1 MAMLLEMRNISKS
14 FPGVKALNGFS
25 IDLKAGE
32 VHALV
37 GENGA
42 GKSTLIKTLYGIH
55 QPDGGE
61 IVIDGVP
68 TKING
73 PADALS
79 KGIGVVF
86 QELSVCP
93 HLDIANNIFLGCIK
107 NKHGVI
113 DDRFAHEEAARLME
127 EAVGLRIPSD
137 TPMKDLSIADQQMV
151 EITKVT
157 SKGCRIVVFD
167 EPTSSLTENEIE
179 RLFKIIFALKK
190 KGVGII
196 YISHRLEEL
205 PVIADRITVM
215 RDGTRVKTMDYKD
228 TNDNEI
234 ISLMVGRE
242 LSNIYP
248 TYKRTIGEV
257 VFEADNIRQGTKLDV
272 KHLDV
277 RKGEILGIAGLVGAG
292 RTETLRALFGADDA
306 DEKHVKIEGK
316 EYTFNNPSEAIAAG
330 FVYMTE
336 NRKFDGAALGLS
348 VEENITMAS
357 LQKFSKRGRM
367 QEAKAKSNAQEYCK
381 KLNIR
386 TPSIDQKVMN
396 LSGGNQQKVI
406 IGRWLLTKP
415 EVLLLDE
422 PTRGIDVG
430 AKIEVYHVMND
441 LVKAGKCVIMVSSE
455 LPEILAMSDHVV
467 VMRGGRVMANI
478 DRDTP
483 HFNSE
488 DIMKAAWG
496 GELD

>member
-55 QPDGGE
+55 QPDGGQ

-107 NKHGVI
+107 NKRGII

-277 RKGEILGIAGLVGAG
+277 RKGEILGVAGLVGAG
-292 RTETLRALFGADDA
+292 RTETLRALFGADEA

-406 IGRWLLTKP
+406 IGKWLTRTAK
-415 EVLLLDE
+415 VMVFDE

-430 AKIEVYHVMND
+430 AKYEIYSLMND
-441 LVKAGKCVIMVSSE
+441 LSDQGIAIIMISSD
-455 LPEILAMSDHVV
+455 LPEILGMSDRVAV
-467 VMRGGRVMANI
+467 FKDGRVTAVL
-478 DRDTP
+478 DRKDAD
-483 HFNSE
+483 SE
-488 DIMKAAWG
+488 IIMKYATG
-496 GELD
+496 KLS

>member
-357 LQKFSKRGRM
+357 LRKFSKRGRM

-406 IGRWLLTKP
+406 IGKWLTRTAK
-415 EVLLLDE
+415 VMVFDE

-430 AKIEVYHVMND
+430 AKYEIYSLMND
-441 LVKAGKCVIMVSSE
+441 LSDQGIAIIMISSD
-455 LPEILAMSDHVV
+455 LPEILGMSDRVAV
-467 VMRGGRVMANI
+467 FKDGRVTAVL
-478 DRDTP
+478 DRKDAD
-483 HFNSE
+483 SE
-488 DIMKAAWG
+488 TIMKYATG
-496 GELD
+496 KLS

>member
-55 QPDGGE
+55 QPDGGQ

-127 EAVGLRIPSD
+127 EAVGLQIPSD

-242 LSNIYP
+242 LANIYP

-357 LQKFSKRGRM
+357 LRKFSKRGRM

-406 IGRWLLTKP
+406 IGKWLTRTAK
-415 EVLLLDE
+415 VMVFDE

-430 AKIEVYHVMND
+430 AKYEIYSLMND
-441 LVKAGKCVIMVSSE
+441 LSDQGIAIIMISSD
-455 LPEILAMSDHVV
+455 LPEILGMSDRVAV
-467 VMRGGRVMANI
+467 FKDGRVTAVL
-478 DRDTP
+478 DRKDAD
-483 HFNSE
+483 SE
-488 DIMKAAWG
+488 IIMKYATG
-496 GELD
+496 KLS

>member
-55 QPDGGE
+55 QPDGGQ

-277 RKGEILGIAGLVGAG
+277 KKGEILGIAGLVGAG
-292 RTETLRALFGADDA
+292 RTETLRALFGADEA

-316 EYTFNNPSEAIAAG
+316 EYTFKNPSEAIAAG

-357 LQKFSKRGRM
+357 LRKFSKRGRM

-406 IGRWLLTKP
+406 IGKWLTRTAK
-415 EVLLLDE
+415 VMVFDE

-430 AKIEVYHVMND
+430 AKYEIYSLMND
-441 LVKAGKCVIMVSSE
+441 LSDQGIAIIMISSD
-455 LPEILAMSDHVV
+455 LPEILGMSDRVAV
-467 VMRGGRVMANI
+467 FKDGRVTAVL
-478 DRDTP
+478 DRKDAD
-483 HFNSE
+483 SE
-488 DIMKAAWG
+488 IIMKYATG
-496 GELD
+496 KLS

>member
-277 RKGEILGIAGLVGAG
+277 KKGEILGIAGLVGAG
-292 RTETLRALFGADDA
+292 RTETLRALFGADEA

-316 EYTFNNPSEAIAAG
+316 EYTFQIPSEAIAAG

-357 LQKFSKRGRM
+357 LRKFSKRGRM

-406 IGRWLLTKP
+406 IGKWLTRTAK
-415 EVLLLDE
+415 VMVFDE

-430 AKIEVYHVMND
+430 AKYEIYSLMND
-441 LVKAGKCVIMVSSE
+441 LSDQGIAIIMISSD
-455 LPEILAMSDHVV
+455 LPEILGMSDRVAV
-467 VMRGGRVMANI
+467 FKDGRVTAVL
-478 DRDTP
+478 DRKDAD
-483 HFNSE
+483 SE
-488 DIMKAAWG
+488 IIMKYATG
-496 GELD
+496 KLS

>member
-1 MAMLLEMRNISKS
+1 MAEYRLEMRDVCKS
-14 FPGVKALNGFS
+14 FPGVKAL
-25 IDLKAGE
+25 DHAQLKLKPGT
-32 VHALV
+32 VHALM

-292 RTETLRALFGADDA
+292 RTETLRALFGADEA
-306 DEKHVKIEGK
+306 DEKHVKIEGR
-316 EYTFNNPSEAIAAG
+316 EYTFKNPSEAIAAG

-357 LQKFSKRGRM
+357 LRKFSKRGRM

-406 IGRWLLTKP
+406 IGKWLTRTAK
-415 EVLLLDE
+415 VMVFDE

-430 AKIEVYHVMND
+430 AKYEIYSLMND
-441 LVKAGKCVIMVSSE
+441 LSDQGIAIIMISSD
-455 LPEILAMSDHVV
+455 LPEILGMSDRVAV
-467 VMRGGRVMANI
+467 FKDGRVTAVL
-478 DRDTP
+478 DRKDAD
-483 HFNSE
+483 SE
-488 DIMKAAWG
+488 IIMKYATG
-496 GELD
+496 KLS

>member
-257 VFEADNIRQGTKLDV
+257 VFEADNIRQGAKLDV

-357 LQKFSKRGRM
+357 LRKFSKRGRM

-406 IGRWLLTKP
+406 IGKWLTRTAK
-415 EVLLLDE
+415 VMVFDE

-430 AKIEVYHVMND
+430 AKYEIYSLMND
-441 LVKAGKCVIMVSSE
+441 LSDQGIAIIMISSD
-455 LPEILAMSDHVV
+455 LPEILGMSDRVAV
-467 VMRGGRVMANI
+467 FKDGRVTAVL
-478 DRDTP
+478 DRKDAD
-483 HFNSE
+483 SE
-488 DIMKAAWG
+488 IIMKYATG
-496 GELD
+496 KLS

>member
-55 QPDGGE
+55 QPDGGQ

-292 RTETLRALFGADDA
+292 RTETLRALFGADEA
-306 DEKHVKIEGK
+306 DEKHVKIEGR
-316 EYTFNNPSEAIAAG
+316 EYTFKNPSEAIAAG

-357 LQKFSKRGRM
+357 LRKFSKRGRM

-406 IGRWLLTKP
+406 IGRWLLTEP

-430 AKIEVYHVMND
+430 AKYEIYSLMND
-441 LVKAGKCVIMVSSE
+441 LSDQGIAIIMISSD
-455 LPEILAMSDHVV
+455 LPEILGMSDRVAV
-467 VMRGGRVMANI
+467 FKDGRVTAVL
-478 DRDTP
+478 DRKDAD
-483 HFNSE
+483 SE
-488 DIMKAAWG
+488 TIMKYATG
-496 GELD
+496 KLS

>member
-1 MAMLLEMRNISKS
+1 MLLEMRNISKS
-14 FPGVKALNGFS
+14 FPGVKALDGFS

-42 GKSTLIKTLYGIH
+42 GKSTLIKTLYGIY

-107 NKHGVI
+107 NKRGVI

-127 EAVGLRIPSD
+127 EAVGLRIPPD

-157 SKGCRIVVFD
+157 SKGCKIVVFD
-167 EPTSSLTENEIE
+167 EPTSSLTENEIA

-215 RDGTRVKTMDYKD
+215 RDGTHVKTMDYKD

-257 VFEADNIRQGTKLDV
+257 VFEADNIRQGRKLDV

-277 RKGEILGIAGLVGAG
+277 KKGEILGIAGLVGAG
-292 RTETLRALFGADDA
+292 RTEALRALFGADEA
-306 DEKHVKIEGK
+306 EEKHVKLNGK
-316 EYTFNNPSEAIAAG
+316 EYNFKNPAEAIAAG

-357 LQKFSKRGRM
+357 LRKFSKSGRM
-367 QEAKAKSNAQEYCK
+367 QEAKTKSNAEEYCK

-386 TPSIDQKVMN
+386 TPSIEQKVMN

-406 IGRWLLTKP
+406 IGKWLTRTAK
-415 EVLLLDE
+415 VMVFDE

-430 AKIEVYHVMND
+430 AKYEIYSLMNKLSD
-441 LVKAGKCVIMVSSE
+441 QGIAIIMISSD
-455 LPEILAMSDHVV
+455 LPEILGMSDRIAVFKD
-467 VMRGGRVMANI
+467 GRVTKVL
-478 DRDTP
+478 DRKDAD
-483 HFNSE
+483 SE
-488 DIMKAAWG
+488 IIMKYATG
-496 GELD
+496 NLS

>member
-107 NKHGVI
+107 NKRGII

-292 RTETLRALFGADDA
+292 RTETLRALFGADEA
-306 DEKHVKIEGK
+306 DEKHVKIEGR
-316 EYTFNNPSEAIAAG
+316 EYTFKNPSEAIAAG

-357 LQKFSKRGRM
+357 LRKFSKRGRM

-406 IGRWLLTKP
+406 IGKWLTRTAK
-415 EVLLLDE
+415 VMVLDE

-430 AKIEVYHVMND
+430 AKYEIYSLMND
-441 LVKAGKCVIMVSSE
+441 LSDQGIAIIMISSD
-455 LPEILAMSDHVV
+455 LPEILGMSDRVAV
-467 VMRGGRVMANI
+467 FKDGRVTAVL
-478 DRDTP
+478 DRKDAD
-483 HFNSE
+483 SE
-488 DIMKAAWG
+488 TIMKYATG
-496 GELD
+496 KLS

>member
-107 NKHGVI
+107 NKRGII

-292 RTETLRALFGADDA
+292 RTETLRALFGADEA
-306 DEKHVKIEGK
+306 DEKHVKIEGR
-316 EYTFNNPSEAIAAG
+316 EYTFKNPSEAIAAG

-357 LQKFSKRGRM
+357 LRKFSKRGRM

-406 IGRWLLTKP
+406 IGKWLTRTAK
-415 EVLLLDE
+415 VMAFDE

-430 AKIEVYHVMND
+430 AKYEIYSLMND
-441 LVKAGKCVIMVSSE
+441 LSDQGIAIIMISSD
-455 LPEILAMSDHVV
+455 LPEILGMSDRVAV
-467 VMRGGRVMANI
+467 FKDGRVTAVL
-478 DRDTP
+478 DRKDAD
-483 HFNSE
+483 SE
-488 DIMKAAWG
+488 IIMKYATG
-496 GELD
+496 KLS

>member
-55 QPDGGE
+55 QPDGGQ

-107 NKHGVI
+107 NKRGII

-316 EYTFNNPSEAIAAG
+316 EYTFKNPSEAIAAG

-357 LQKFSKRGRM
+357 LRKFSKRGRM

-406 IGRWLLTKP
+406 IGKWLTRTAK
-415 EVLLLDE
+415 VMVFDE

-430 AKIEVYHVMND
+430 AKYEIYSLMND
-441 LVKAGKCVIMVSSE
+441 LSDQGIAIIMISSD
-455 LPEILAMSDHVV
+455 LPEILGMSDRVAV
-467 VMRGGRVMANI
+467 FKDGRVTAVL
-478 DRDTP
+478 DRKDAD
-483 HFNSE
+483 SE
-488 DIMKAAWG
+488 TIMKYATG
-496 GELD
+496 KLS

>member
-55 QPDGGE
+55 QPDGGQ

-292 RTETLRALFGADDA
+292 RTETLRALFGADEA
-306 DEKHVKIEGK
+306 DEKHVKIEGR
-316 EYTFNNPSEAIAAG
+316 EYTFKNPSEAIAAG

-357 LQKFSKRGRM
+357 LRKFSKRGRM

-406 IGRWLLTKP
+406 IGKWLTRTAK
-415 EVLLLDE
+415 VMVFDE

-430 AKIEVYHVMND
+430 AKYEIYSLMND
-441 LVKAGKCVIMVSSE
+441 LSDQGIAIIMISSD
-455 LPEILAMSDHVV
+455 LPEILGMSDRVAV
-467 VMRGGRVMANI
+467 FKDGRVTAVL
-478 DRDTP
+478 DREDAD
-483 HFNSE
+483 SE
-488 DIMKAAWG
+488 TIMKYATG
-496 GELD
+496 KLS

>member
-107 NKHGVI
+107 NKRGII

-292 RTETLRALFGADDA
+292 RTETLRALFGADEA
-306 DEKHVKIEGK
+306 DEKHVKIEGR
-316 EYTFNNPSEAIAAG
+316 EYTFKNPSEAIAAG

-357 LQKFSKRGRM
+357 LRKFSKRGRM

-406 IGRWLLTKP
+406 IGKWLTRTAK
-415 EVLLLDE
+415 VMVFDE

-430 AKIEVYHVMND
+430 AKYEIYSLMND
-441 LVKAGKCVIMVSSE
+441 LSDQGIAIIMISSD
-455 LPEILAMSDHVV
+455 LPELLGRSARVAGVIDG
-467 VMRGGRVMANI
+467 RGSAVL
-478 DRDTP
+478 DRKDAD
-483 HFNSE
+483 SE
-488 DIMKAAWG
+488 TIMKYATG
-496 GELD
+496 KLS

>member
-55 QPDGGE
+55 QPDGGQ

-357 LQKFSKRGRM
+357 LRKFSKRGRM

-406 IGRWLLTKP
+406 IGKWLTRTAK
-415 EVLLLDE
+415 VMVFDE

-430 AKIEVYHVMND
+430 AKYEIYSLMNNLSD
-441 LVKAGKCVIMVSSE
+441 QGIAIIMISSD
-455 LPEILAMSDHVV
+455 LPEILGMSDRVAV
-467 VMRGGRVMANI
+467 FKDGRVTAVL
-478 DRDTP
+478 DRKDAD
-483 HFNSE
+483 SE
-488 DIMKAAWG
+488 IIMKYATG
-496 GELD
+496 KLS

>member
-107 NKHGVI
+107 NKRGII

-277 RKGEILGIAGLVGAG
+277 KKGEILGIAGLVGAG
-292 RTETLRALFGADDA
+292 RTETLRALFGADEA

-316 EYTFNNPSEAIAAG
+316 EYTFKNPSEAIAAG

-357 LQKFSKRGRM
+357 LRKFSKRGRM

-406 IGRWLLTKP
+406 IGKWLTRTAK
-415 EVLLLDE
+415 VMVFDE

-430 AKIEVYHVMND
+430 AKYEIYSLMND
-441 LVKAGKCVIMVSSE
+441 LSDQGIAIIMISSD
-455 LPEILAMSDHVV
+455 LPEILGMSDRVAV
-467 VMRGGRVMANI
+467 FKDGRVTAVL
-478 DRDTP
+478 DRKDAD
-483 HFNSE
+483 SE
-488 DIMKAAWG
+488 IIMKYATG
-496 GELD
+496 KLS

>member
-55 QPDGGE
+55 QPDGGQ

-292 RTETLRALFGADDA
+292 RTETLRALFGADEA
-306 DEKHVKIEGK
+306 DEKHVKIEGR
-316 EYTFNNPSEAIAAG
+316 EYTFKNPSEAIAAG

-348 VEENITMAS
+348 VEENNTMAS
-357 LQKFSKRGRM
+357 LRKFSKRGRM

-406 IGRWLLTKP
+406 IGKWLTRTAK
-415 EVLLLDE
+415 VMVFDE

-430 AKIEVYHVMND
+430 AKYEIYSLMND
-441 LVKAGKCVIMVSSE
+441 LSDQGIAIIMISSD
-455 LPEILAMSDHVV
+455 LPEILGMSDRVAV
-467 VMRGGRVMANI
+467 FKDGRVTAVL
-478 DRDTP
+478 DRKDAD
-483 HFNSE
+483 SE
-488 DIMKAAWG
+488 TIMKYATG
-496 GELD
+496 KLS

>member
-25 IDLKAGE
+25 FDLKAGE

-55 QPDGGE
+55 QPDGGQ

-316 EYTFNNPSEAIAAG
+316 EYTFKNPSEAIAAG

-357 LQKFSKRGRM
+357 LRKFSKRGRM

-406 IGRWLLTKP
+406 IGKWLTRTAK
-415 EVLLLDE
+415 VMVFDE

-430 AKIEVYHVMND
+430 AKYEIYSLMND
-441 LVKAGKCVIMVSSE
+441 LSDQGIAIIMISSD
-455 LPEILAMSDHVV
+455 LPEILGMSDRVAV
-467 VMRGGRVMANI
+467 FKDGRVTAVL
-478 DRDTP
+478 DRKDAD
-483 HFNSE
+483 SE
-488 DIMKAAWG
+488 IIMKYATG
-496 GELD
+496 KLS

>member
-1 MAMLLEMRNISKS
+1 MRNISKS

-55 QPDGGE
+55 QPDGGQ

-107 NKHGVI
+107 NKRGII

-306 DEKHVKIEGK
+306 DEKHVKIEGR
-316 EYTFNNPSEAIAAG
+316 EYTFKNPSEAIAAG

-357 LQKFSKRGRM
+357 LRKFSKRGRM

-406 IGRWLLTKP
+406 IGKWLTRTAK
-415 EVLLLDE
+415 VMVFDE

-430 AKIEVYHVMND
+430 AKYEIYSLMND
-441 LVKAGKCVIMVSSE
+441 LSDQGIAIIMISSD
-455 LPEILAMSDHVV
+455 LPEILGMSDRVAV
-467 VMRGGRVMANI
+467 FKDGRVTAVL
-478 DRDTP
+478 DRKDAD
-483 HFNSE
+483 SE
-488 DIMKAAWG
+488 IIMKYATG
-496 GELD
+496 KLS

>member
-316 EYTFNNPSEAIAAG
+316 EYTFKNPSEAIAAG

-357 LQKFSKRGRM
+357 LRKFSKRGRM

-406 IGRWLLTKP
+406 IGKWLTRTAK
-415 EVLLLDE
+415 VMVFDE

-430 AKIEVYHVMND
+430 AKYEIYSLMND
-441 LVKAGKCVIMVSSE
+441 LSDQGIAIIMISSD
-455 LPEILAMSDHVV
+455 LPEILGMSDRVAV
-467 VMRGGRVMANI
+467 FKDGRVTAVL
-478 DRDTP
+478 DRKDAD
-483 HFNSE
+483 SE
-488 DIMKAAWG
+488 TIMKYATG
-496 GELD
+496 KLS

>member
-55 QPDGGE
+55 QPDGGQ

-228 TNDNEI
+228 TNDNET

-292 RTETLRALFGADDA
+292 RTETLRALFGADEA
-306 DEKHVKIEGK
+306 DEKHVKIEGR
-316 EYTFNNPSEAIAAG
+316 EYTFKNPSEAIAAG

-357 LQKFSKRGRM
+357 LRKFSKRGRM

-406 IGRWLLTKP
+406 IGKWLTRTAK
-415 EVLLLDE
+415 VMVFDE

-430 AKIEVYHVMND
+430 AKYEIYSLMND
-441 LVKAGKCVIMVSSE
+441 LSDQGIAIIMISSD
-455 LPEILAMSDHVV
+455 LPEILGMSDRVAV
-467 VMRGGRVMANI
+467 FKDGRVTAVL
-478 DRDTP
+478 DRKDAD
-483 HFNSE
+483 SE
-488 DIMKAAWG
+488 IIMKYATG
-496 GELD
+496 KLS

>member
-107 NKHGVI
+107 NKHGII

-277 RKGEILGIAGLVGAG
+277 KKGEILGIAGLVGAG
-292 RTETLRALFGADDA
+292 RTETLRALFGADEA

-406 IGRWLLTKP
+406 IGKWLTRTAK
-415 EVLLLDE
+415 VMVFDE

-430 AKIEVYHVMND
+430 AKYEIYSLMND
-441 LVKAGKCVIMVSSE
+441 LSDQGIAIIMISSD
-455 LPEILAMSDHVV
+455 LPEILGMSDRVAV
-467 VMRGGRVMANI
+467 FKDGRVTAVL
-478 DRDTP
+478 DRKDAD
-483 HFNSE
+483 SE
-488 DIMKAAWG
+488 TIMKYATG
-496 GELD
+496 KLS

>member
-107 NKHGVI
+107 NKRGVI

-357 LQKFSKRGRM
+357 LRKFSKRGRM

-406 IGRWLLTKP
+406 IGKWLTRTAK
-415 EVLLLDE
+415 VMVFDE

-430 AKIEVYHVMND
+430 AKYEIYSLMND
-441 LVKAGKCVIMVSSE
+441 LSDQGIAIIMISSD
-455 LPEILAMSDHVV
+455 LPEILGMSDRVAV
-467 VMRGGRVMANI
+467 FKDGRVTAVL
-478 DRDTP
+478 DRKDAD
-483 HFNSE
+483 SE
-488 DIMKAAWG
+488 IIMKYATG
-496 GELD
+496 KLS

>member
-107 NKHGVI
+107 NKRGII

-306 DEKHVKIEGK
+306 DEKHVKIEGR
-316 EYTFNNPSEAIAAG
+316 EYTFKNPSEAIAAG

-357 LQKFSKRGRM
+357 LRKFSKRGRM

-406 IGRWLLTKP
+406 IGKWLTRTAK
-415 EVLLLDE
+415 VMVFDE

-430 AKIEVYHVMND
+430 AKYEIYSLMND
-441 LVKAGKCVIMVSSE
+441 LSDQGIAIIMISSD
-455 LPEILAMSDHVV
+455 LPEILGMSDRVAV
-467 VMRGGRVMANI
+467 FKDGRVTAVL
-478 DRDTP
+478 DRKDAD
-483 HFNSE
+483 SE
-488 DIMKAAWG
+488 TIMKYATG
-496 GELD
+496 KLS

>member
-55 QPDGGE
+55 QPDGGQ

-357 LQKFSKRGRM
+357 LRKFSKRGRM

-406 IGRWLLTKP
+406 IGKWLTRTAK
-415 EVLLLDE
+415 VMVFDE

-430 AKIEVYHVMND
+430 AKYEIYSLMND
-441 LVKAGKCVIMVSSE
+441 LSDQGIAIIMISSD
-455 LPEILAMSDHVV
+455 LPEILGMSDRVAV
-467 VMRGGRVMANI
+467 FKDGRVTAVL
-478 DRDTP
+478 DRKDAD
-483 HFNSE
+483 SE
-488 DIMKAAWG
+488 IIMKYATG
-496 GELD
+496 KLS

>member
-55 QPDGGE
+55 QPDGGQ

-292 RTETLRALFGADDA
+292 RTETLRALFGADEA

-316 EYTFNNPSEAIAAG
+316 EYTFKNPSEAIAAG

-357 LQKFSKRGRM
+357 LRKFSKRGRM

-406 IGRWLLTKP
+406 IGKWLTRTAK
-415 EVLLLDE
+415 VMVFDE

-430 AKIEVYHVMND
+430 AKYEIYSLMND
-441 LVKAGKCVIMVSSE
+441 LSDQGIAIIMISSD
-455 LPEILAMSDHVV
+455 LPEILGMSDRVAV
-467 VMRGGRVMANI
+467 FKDGRVTAVL
-478 DRDTP
+478 DRKDAD
-483 HFNSE
+483 SE
-488 DIMKAAWG
+488 IIMKYATG
-496 GELD
+496 KLS

>member
-127 EAVGLRIPSD
+127 EAIGLRIPSD

-215 RDGTRVKTMDYKD
+215 RDGTRVKTMDYEC

-257 VFEADNIRQGTKLDV
+257 VFEADNIRQGKKLDV

-316 EYTFNNPSEAIAAG
+316 EYTFKNPSEAIAAG

-357 LQKFSKRGRM
+357 LQKFSKHGRM
-367 QEAKAKSNAQEYCK
+367 QEAKTKSNAQEYCK

-386 TPSIDQKVMN
+386 TPSIEQRVIN

-406 IGRWLLTKP
+406 IGKWLTRTAK
-415 EVLLLDE
+415 VMVFDE

-430 AKIEVYHVMND
+430 AKYEIYSLMND
-441 LVKAGKCVIMVSSE
+441 LSDQGIAIIMISSD
-455 LPEILAMSDHVV
+455 LPEILGMSDRVAVFKDGHVTAV
-467 VMRGGRVMANI
+467 L
-478 DRDTP
+478 DRKDAD
-483 HFNSE
+483 SE
-488 DIMKAAWG
+488 IIMKYATG
-496 GELD
+496 KLS

>member
-292 RTETLRALFGADDA
+292 RTETLRALFGADEA
-306 DEKHVKIEGK
+306 DEKHVKIEGR
-316 EYTFNNPSEAIAAG
+316 EYTFKNPSEAIAAG

-357 LQKFSKRGRM
+357 LRKFSKRGRM

-406 IGRWLLTKP
+406 IGKWLTRTAK
-415 EVLLLDE
+415 VMVFDE

-430 AKIEVYHVMND
+430 AKYEIYSLMND
-441 LVKAGKCVIMVSSE
+441 LSDQGIAIIMISSD
-455 LPEILAMSDHVV
+455 LPEILGMSDRVAV
-467 VMRGGRVMANI
+467 FKDGRVTAVL
-478 DRDTP
+478 DRKDAD
-483 HFNSE
+483 SE
-488 DIMKAAWG
+488 IIMKYATG
-496 GELD
+496 KLS